1 VSPPRRVVAVADDLM
16 VRSRIEAAAGDDT
29 ELVFPRDPAEFS
41 AQLDPPPD
49 LIVVAMA
56 GSRLAWP
63 ELIRAARENPASRSV
78 PVLAFGPHKDLQLRG
93 LALQAGA
100 DRIMANSAFVLA
112 LPELLRGEKRDYA
125 GSE

>member
-1 VSPPRRVVAVADDLM
+1 VNAPRRVVAITDDLM
-16 VRSRIEAAAGDDT
+16 VRSRIEAAAADDT
-29 ELVFPRDPAEFS
+29 ELVFPRDAADFS

-56 GSRLAWP
+56 GTRLAWP

-100 DRIMANSAFVLA
+100 DRILANSAFMLA
-112 LPELLRGEKRDYA
+112 LPELLRGGKRDYA